1 MIPIAS
7 NASWIQDAKARAIYL
22 ARLRRQQQQVQP
34 VTPAEKPNNE
44 RRPK

>member
-1 MIPIAS
+1 MIPIIGH
-7 NASWIQDAKARAIYL
+7 ASWIQDAKARAIYL

-34 VTPAEKPNNE
+34 VTPTEKPNNQ